1 MKNKILLSTVT
12 LLSALMVAACG
23 NGEKKTAE
31 TAAAPTTEVTTATP
45 TTTAQTTT
53 AKTTTPGSSSGAKE
67 ISLAD
72 TQRIGNENFG
82 YINIPKDWVVYNF
95 KAQSSKTQSSKT
107 LKYSSPDKHNML
119 LMESNTKDTVEL
131 GPNETFD
138 AELLANRLYSSFGK
152 HKNRTSIEGVKA
164 KPKFAGED
172 AFLIKVTFADGKTVY
187 EWIFKKGDKVYT
199 IAIEGTAD
207 MINALRP
214 VFEQSFGLDQKTPGQ

>member
-1 MKNKILLSTVT
+1 MKNKIILSSVT
-12 LLSALMVAACG
+12 LLSAFILAACG
-23 NGEKKTAE
+23 NGEKKA
-31 TAAAPTTEVTTATP
+31 TE
-45 TTTAQTTT
+45 TTTASTTK
-53 AKTTTPGSSSGAKE
+53 AQTTTPGSSSRAKE

-138 AELLANRLYSSFGK
+138 AQLLADRLYSFWGK
-152 HKNRTSIEGVKA
+152 AKNQTSLEGVKA
-164 KPKFAGED
+164 IFASED
-172 AFLIKVTFADGKTVY
+172 AFLIKVTVKDGSTLYV
-187 EWIFKKGDKVYT
+187 WVFQKGDKVYT
-199 IAIEGTAD
+199 IIIQGSED
-207 MINALRP
+207 MIKSLRP
-214 VFEQSFGLDQKTPGQ
+214 VLEQSWGLDPNTPGK

>member
-1 MKNKILLSTVT
+1 MKNKIILSSVT
-12 LLSALMVAACG
+12 LLSAFILAACG
-23 NGEKKTAE
+23 NGEKKATE
-31 TAAAPTTEVTTATP
+31 TTAAPTTEVTKETTDAP
-45 TTTAQTTT
+45 TTTTQ
-53 AKTTTPGSSSGAKE
+53 TTTPGSSSRAKE

-138 AELLANRLYSSFGK
+138 AQLLADRLYSFWGK
-152 HKNRTSIEGVKA
+152 AKNQTSLEGVKA
-164 KPKFAGED
+164 IFASED
-172 AFLIKVTFADGKTVY
+172 AFLIKVTFKNGNILY
-187 EWIFKKGDKVYT
+187 EWVFQKGDKVYNIT
-199 IAIEGTAD
+199 IVGSED
-207 MINALRP
+207 MIKALRP
-214 VFEQSFGLDQKTPGQ
+214 VLEQSWGLDPNIPGK

>member
-1 MKNKILLSTVT
+1 M
-12 LLSALMVAACG
+12 LLSAFILAACG
-23 NGEKKTAE
+23 NGEKKATE
-31 TAAAPTTEVTTATP
+31 TTAASTTK
-45 TTTAQTTT
+45 AQ
-53 AKTTTPGSSSGAKE
+53 KTTPGSSSRAKE

-107 LKYSSPDKHNML
+107 LKYSSPDKHNALIMD
-119 LMESNTKDTVEL
+119 SNTKDTVKL

-164 KPKFAGED
+164 IFAGGD
-172 AFLIKVTFADGKTVY
+172 AFLIKVTVKDGSTLYV
-187 EWIFKKGDKVYT
+187 WVFQKGDKVYT
-199 IAIEGTAD
+199 IIIQGSED
-207 MINALRP
+207 MIKSLRP
-214 VFEQSFGLDQKTPGQ
+214 VLEQSWGLDPNTPGK

>member
-1 MKNKILLSTVT
+1 MKNKIILSSVT
-12 LLSALMVAACG
+12 LLSAFILAACG
-23 NGEKKTAE
+23 NGEKKA
-31 TAAAPTTEVTTATP
+31 TE
-45 TTTAQTTT
+45 TTTASTTK
-53 AKTTTPGSSSGAKE
+53 AQTTTPGSSSRAKE

-138 AELLANRLYSSFGK
+138 AELFANRLYSSFGK

-164 KPKFAGED
+164 IFAGGD
-172 AFLIKVTFADGKTVY
+172 AFLIKVTVKDGSTLYV
-187 EWIFKKGDKVYT
+187 WVFQKGDKVYT
-199 IAIEGTAD
+199 IIIQGSED
-207 MINALRP
+207 MIKSLRP
-214 VFEQSFGLDQKTPGQ
+214 VLEQSWGLDPNIPGK

>member
-1 MKNKILLSTVT
+1 MT
-12 LLSALMVAACG
+12 LLSAFILAACG
-23 NGEKKTAE
+23 NREKKTNE
-31 TAAAPTTEVTTATP
+31 TTAAPTTEVTKETTDAP
-45 TTTAQTTT
+45 TTTTQ
-53 AKTTTPGSSSGAKE
+53 TTTPGSSSGAKE

-119 LMESNTKDTVEL
+119 LMESNTKDTVKL

-164 KPKFAGED
+164 IFAGGD
-172 AFLIKVTFADGKTVY
+172 AFLIKVTFKNGNILY
-187 EWIFKKGDKVYT
+187 EWVFQKGDKVYNIT
-199 IAIEGTAD
+199 IVGSED
-207 MINALRP
+207 MIKALRP
-214 VFEQSFGLDQKTPGQ
+214 VLEQSWGLDPNIPGK

>member
-1 MKNKILLSTVT
+1 MKNKIILSSVT
-12 LLSALMVAACG
+12 LLSAFILAACG
-23 NGEKKTAE
+23 NGEKKATE
-31 TAAAPTTEVTTATP
+31 TTAASTTK
-45 TTTAQTTT
+45 AQ
-53 AKTTTPGSSSGAKE
+53 TTTPGSSSRAKE

-138 AELLANRLYSSFGK
+138 AELFANRLYSSFGK

-164 KPKFAGED
+164 IFAGGD
-172 AFLIKVTFADGKTVY
+172 AFLIKVTVKDGSTLYV
-187 EWIFKKGDKVYT
+187 WVFQKGDKVYT
-199 IAIEGTAD
+199 IIIQGSED
-207 MINALRP
+207 MIKSLRP
-214 VFEQSFGLDQKTPGQ
+214 VLEQSWGLDPNTPGK